1 MISQWV
7 DKYLLDVLN
16 LYCASAT
23 LLYLCSEVA
32 THEAIVSGLLLL
44 LLWEAIAM
52 LLTSK
57 NRNEEDGRDH
67 KVNVDNS
74 SSFAEQHGADD
85 VVQAVDVDRSKEVT
99 IYRNGACVY
108 ADGSLAPVLPGL
120 CTGIVPHEYLIS
132 CKGDHEKAR
141 KRYAATQEWRTTEKI
156 NIIHTLPHP
165 HYYKI
170 LKNYPCF
177 IHGYTKIG
185 NPITWELAGK
195 MNAQELFAEG
205 RDLIMHRAYSFYL
218 EFIFNDL
225 CSRPEILSR
234 RKDTPPFSGKM
245 FACIL
250 DLKGFN
256 PFHLTMKVVKYCVR
270 VSKINESHY
279 PMSGQQGIFINA
291 PNWLVNSFAL
301 LTHLVPEN
309 NKDSIIFL
317 SSSNLGGLKELID
330 EDQIPKRYGGTSP
343 YDFDQHPY
351 MQEFYRVVDRANATP
366 PSLSK

>member
-132 CKGDHEKAR
+132 CKFFA
-141 KRYAATQEWRTTEKI
+141 
-156 NIIHTLPHP
+156 
-165 HYYKI
+165 I
-170 LKNYPCF
+170 L
-177 IHGYTKIG
+177 
-185 NPITWELAGK
+185 
-195 MNAQELFAEG
+195 
-205 RDLIMHRAYSFYL
+205 
-218 EFIFNDL
+218 
-225 CSRPEILSR
+225 
-234 RKDTPPFSGKM
+234 M
-245 FACIL
+245 FQ
-250 DLKGFN
+250 DG
-256 PFHLTMKVVKYCVR
+256 
-270 VSKINESHY
+270 
-279 PMSGQQGIFINA
+279 
-291 PNWLVNSFAL
+291 
-301 LTHLVPEN
+301 
-309 NKDSIIFL
+309 
-317 SSSNLGGLKELID
+317 
-330 EDQIPKRYGGTSP
+330 
-343 YDFDQHPY
+343 
-351 MQEFYRVVDRANATP
+351 
-366 PSLSK
+366 